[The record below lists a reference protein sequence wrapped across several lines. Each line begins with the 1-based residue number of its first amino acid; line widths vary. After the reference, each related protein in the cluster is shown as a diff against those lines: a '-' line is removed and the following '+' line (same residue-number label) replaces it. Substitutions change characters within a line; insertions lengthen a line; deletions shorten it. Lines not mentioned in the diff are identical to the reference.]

1 MGITRKE
8 ADTLEAEFMSAMPE
22 GQDYSRESAIKLLEA
37 WNHLIEIMVREKDM
51 TDKLGVESID
61 WQIGNWA
68 NDTVMAAHNA
78 GLYEEEIRVNEQ
90 ILQIRWSGRDNTFH
104 ENARRDIADAYADM
118 ENVEECYRLYEKYLR
133 EDPLWGWAWIGY
145 YRQLNDHDDAR
156 FESILDDLYQKAK
169 AGVDFRDKEDLFRE
183 LGDEYNT
190 LGNKERAISWRM
202 LRKEAGEAFLANRAE
217 VCQRSGRRR
226 FIRMT
231 PALAALAGNTK
242 NAAERNKKSGS
253 SPSSYAIVFSLY
265 AYQEE

>member
-8 ADTLEAEFMSAMPE
+8 ADALESEFMSAMPE

-118 ENVEECYRLYEKYLR
+118 GNVKECYRLYEKYLR

-190 LGNKERAISWRM
+190 LGNKERADYFYKLEDAQKRSR
-202 LRKEAGEAFLANRAE
+202 RSFFGEPGRSVSEIRSEKIYPNDL
-217 VCQRSGRRR
+217 CPCGSGR
-226 FIRMT
+226 
-231 PALAALAGNTK
+231 K
-242 NAAERNKKSGS
+242 YKKCCGKK
-253 SPSSYAIVFSLY
+253 
-265 AYQEE
+265 